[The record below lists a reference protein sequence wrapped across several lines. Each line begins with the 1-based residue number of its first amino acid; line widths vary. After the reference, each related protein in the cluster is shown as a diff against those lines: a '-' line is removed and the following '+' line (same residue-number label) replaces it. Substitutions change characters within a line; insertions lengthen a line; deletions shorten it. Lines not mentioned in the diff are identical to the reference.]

1 LLLSDGHGT
10 RVTMAAVV
18 RMISH
23 HMKLF
28 LSPPTAT
35 ELYQALDRVFQDFH
49 KSYRALKLALQGRRL
64 ANHKDATMTRDLA
77 VEVIGHVI
85 LDGWASKE
93 RLQKAWEQV
102 GITLTGLDKFRIR
115 ELDLLPERP
124 LKGAIVEHNPALSAA
139 DLSLEQMKDAFMQG
153 PSKIESPPK
162 RKGET
167 RLQYSRRRGDDFKAA
182 ALHLQLTPTSAR
194 DAGLLP
200 HRQEILVLGQEFEML
215 PAPVKKRTTKH
226 PSSGPI
232 DLIAMLRMHELAD
245 VAVREK
251 ADRAA
256 DKAAAEKPAQDALV
270 AAGILVAGQPVT
282 VRAMKQYCKVMDI
295 KGATALARGDLFACI
310 VAHTRHRREGI
321 SD

>member
-1 LLLSDGHGT
+1 
-10 RVTMAAVV
+10 MAAVV

-139 DLSLEQMKDAFMQG
+139 DLNLEQMKDAFMQG

-162 RKGET
+162 RKGRPGCST
-167 RLQYSRRRGDDFKAA
+167 AAGAVTISRRP
-182 ALHLQLTPTSAR
+182 LCIYNSHQLRPVMLACFRTDRRSWCWAR
-194 DAGLLP
+194 SLRCCLL
-200 HRQEILVLGQEFEML
+200 L
-215 PAPVKKRTTKH
+215 
-226 PSSGPI
+226 
-232 DLIAMLRMHELAD
+232 
-245 VAVREK
+245 
-251 ADRAA
+251 
-256 DKAAAEKPAQDALV
+256 
-270 AAGILVAGQPVT
+270 
-282 VRAMKQYCKVMDI
+282 
-295 KGATALARGDLFACI
+295 
-310 VAHTRHRREGI
+310 
-321 SD
+321 